1 MGKLQQRWQHCSCS
15 KSTYK
20 CSAES
25 TSRCFSFPLGILW
38 SMTIVSVLAKQN
50 PFDRMI
56 SVGRR
61 KKTRFRKKKK
71 AEQLICVSYVIVM
84 VMNWDVCMTLKT
96 CTGKQEKR
104 VDFTAPYCET
114 VICKLTALKQLYS
127 SNQFMTQSIW
137 SNYHYQIIIVFFL
150 VSPRLKQK

>member
-1 MGKLQQRWQHCSCS
+1 MGKLQLIWRRQHCSCS
-15 KSTYK
+15 NSTYK

-61 KKTRFRKKKK
+61 KKTRWKKKK
-71 AEQLICVSYVIVM
+71 LENNCVSYVIDM
-84 VMNWDVCMTLKT
+84 AMSWNVCMTLKI
-96 CTGKQEKR
+96 CTRKQEWR
-104 VDFTAPYCET
+104 VGFTASY
-114 VICKLTALKQLYS
+114 ICKLPVLKQFYS
-127 SNQFMTQSIW
+127 PNQFTTQSIR
-137 SNYHYQIIIVFFL
+137 SKYHYQIIIVFFL
-150 VSPRLKQK
+150 DSPRLKPVKQK